1 MAIATET
8 IYWSD
13 SDGARTMKLVR
24 AARALRMAAITD
36 PGVYIIMIGLFPKS
50 SGSDF
55 ANAARAHCVKAMR
68 EARDSLVA
76 FGVWENAIDGY
87 IPYQEAPTTQFVY
100 TVTVDT
106 GARKN
111 PFPSLESMSIDEA
124 QATPGPGGGGG
135 GEPSP
140 VKRKFVIDPFD
151 EHGVALKAQLELDIT
166 DATGRRLNLPGEF
179 AATFEIVNGRLK
191 EVGVEW
197 TAVQRKLKDR
207 IARGA
212 IRNIEISISLSGKA
226 EMSESQA
233 RQIFGGW
240 GAEAKATLGAD
251 LHIKSTKIRVELGAK
266 AETGEGPGPVLEISF

>member
-55 ANAARAHCVKAMR
+55 ANAARAHYVKAMR

-106 GARKN
+106 GVRKN
-111 PFPSLESMSIDEA
+111 PFPTLESTTLEEA
-124 QATPGPGGGGG
+124 QASSGGGGG
-135 GEPSP
+135 GESEAA

-212 IRNIEISISLSGKA
+212 IRNVVISISLSGKA